1 MVLGA
6 GGLYFKIEFRE
17 FVTALSE
24 YEDDVHAYAASGS
37 NDQQFDWRGGSV
49 RPSGY
54 GTGVQWQPVI
64 RVRLGQKSHLAGVAK
79 QHFQGNLQVVRVVLY
94 KMSKINRKRNFMG
107 LFAPFIIVLALIL
120 PGQVAVAIDDEA
132 GGPTS
137 PGVSVTAHWSTTAIP
152 ANGSS
157 ELGLLFKVPDRHHIT
172 DVEFGLF
179 FVELSD
185 TLGLDFGA
193 PVFPKGEPFHD
204 EVCYR
209 GEVLVRVPVT
219 ASGDAVVGSHV
230 IPVSVGYQICQEFG
244 QEVCFLPED
253 KVVSAATEI
262 VGAGTEVVAANER
275 IFAGSAGIK
284 PEEPQ
289 GLEARLM
296 AALARGSWTA
306 FFVAFLGGILAS
318 FTPCVYP
325 VIPITIGYIG
335 GASAGKPLRGLALSF
350 IFALGI
356 AIVYSS
362 LGLFA
367 AATGTLF
374 GSISGSPVVNIVI
387 ALVFAVM
394 GISMLGAFDIALPS
408 ALQTSLVGGSTKK
421 GFFGPLLLGMASG
434 LVMAPCVGPVIVA
447 LLAWVAQTGDLF
459 YGWALLFTFSLGLG
473 LLFLVIG
480 TFAGAI
486 QALPR
491 AGSWMESVKK
501 GFGWVLLAGALYMLR
516 LTLPESIYYACWSI
530 LLITF
535 SVFSGAFDMLSDE
548 ATARQKIGKAFTL
561 VIFLLGGIFLFKSF
575 YPNAIAG
582 TATTGTHQEL
592 EWMVNK
598 EEQAIDLATTN
609 DMPVLIDVYADWCV
623 ACVELDEKTWVV
635 PAVQKRVEDF
645 VRLKLDFTKETP
657 WVSEMKKK
665 YKITGM
671 PTVILQKGDREIA
684 RFTGFKPAEE
694 FIALLDQHN
703 L

>member
-1 MVLGA
+1 
-6 GGLYFKIEFRE
+6 
-17 FVTALSE
+17 
-24 YEDDVHAYAASGS
+24 
-37 NDQQFDWRGGSV
+37 
-49 RPSGY
+49 
-54 GTGVQWQPVI
+54 
-64 RVRLGQKSHLAGVAK
+64 
-79 QHFQGNLQVVRVVLY
+79 
-94 KMSKINRKRNFMG
+94 MSR
-107 LFAPFIIVLALIL
+107 FAPFLIALAICL
-120 PGQVAVAIDDEA
+120 GGSTVFAQDDA

-137 PGVSVTAHWSTTAIP
+137 PGVAIRAYWSTNAV
-152 ANGSS
+152 AAGGSS
-157 ELGLLFKVPDRHHIT
+157 ELGLLFSVPPKHHIT

-179 FVELSD
+179 FVEIAD
-185 TLGLDFGA
+185 TLGLDFGD
-193 PVFPKGEPFHD
+193 PIFPKGEPFQD

-209 GEVLVRVPVT
+209 GDVLVRVPVT
-219 ASGDAVVGSHV
+219 ASAQAIVGNHIISL
-230 IPVSVGYQICQEFG
+230 SGGYQICQEYG

-253 KVVSAATEI
+253 KVVTAQTEI
-262 VGAGTEVVAANER
+262 VPSGTQVVAANER
-275 IFAGSAGIK
+275 IFTGGKVAE
-284 PEEPQ
+284 PEEPK

-296 AALARGSWTA
+296 AALAKGSWTA

-335 GASAGKPLRGLALSF
+335 GASAGKPLRGLALSL
-350 IFALGI
+350 IFSLGI

-374 GSISGSPVVNIVI
+374 GSISGSPVVNIII
-387 ALVFAVM
+387 ALVFGMM

-408 ALQTSLVGGSTKK
+408 ALQTALVGGSTKK

-459 YGWALLFTFSLGLG
+459 YGWALLFTFSIGLG

-491 AGSWMESVKK
+491 AGSWMEVVKK

-516 LTLPESIYYACWSI
+516 LTLPESIYFASWAV

-535 SVFSGAFDMLSDE
+535 SVFSGAFDPLTED
-548 ATARQKIGKAFTL
+548 TTPKQRIGKALTL
-561 VIFLLGGIFLFKSF
+561 IIFLIGGIFLFKSF
-575 YPNAIAG
+575 YPNAIGGNVA
-582 TATTGTHQEL
+582 ASHSEL

-598 EEQAIDLATTN
+598 EEQAIDQATSSGKT
-609 DMPVLIDVYADWCV
+609 VLIDVYADWCV
-623 ACVELDEKTWVV
+623 ACVELDEKTWIV
-635 PAVQKRVEDF
+635 PSVQNRVDDF

-657 WVSEMKKK
+657 WVAEMKKK
-665 YKITGM
+665 YRITGM
-671 PTVILQKGDREIA
+671 PTVILQEGDREIT

>member
-1 MVLGA
+1 MIRSAFVFILGILLSSSA
-6 GGLYFKIEFRE
+6 LLAQDGG
-17 FVTALSE
+17 
-24 YEDDVHAYAASGS
+24 DG
-37 NDQQFDWRGGSV
+37 
-49 RPSGY
+49 
-54 GTGVQWQPVI
+54 PV
-64 RVRLGQKSHLAGVAK
+64 
-79 QHFQGNLQVVRVVLY
+79 
-94 KMSKINRKRNFMG
+94 
-107 LFAPFIIVLALIL
+107 
-120 PGQVAVAIDDEA
+120 
-132 GGPTS
+132 S
-137 PGVSVTAHWSTTAIP
+137 PGVPVRAIWSTNAI
-152 ANGSS
+152 AAAGNS
-157 ELGLLFKVPDRHHIT
+157 ELGLLFSVPAKHHIT

-179 FVELSD
+179 FVEIAD
-185 TLGLDFGA
+185 TLGLDFGD
-193 PVFPKGEPFHD
+193 PIFPKGDPYND
-204 EVCYR
+204 EECYR

-219 ASGDAVVGSHV
+219 AAPEAILGKHAL
-230 IPVSVGYQICQEFG
+230 SVNAGYQICQEFG
-244 QEVCFLPED
+244 MEVCFLPED
-253 KVVSAATEI
+253 KQVNSSIEILAAGSQI
-262 VGAGTEVVAANER
+262 LAANER
-275 IFAGSAGIK
+275 IFTGSAGAEIT
-284 PEEPQ
+284 EEPK

-296 AALARGSWTA
+296 AALAKGSWTA
-306 FFVAFLGGILAS
+306 FLVAFLGGILAS

-335 GASAGKPLRGLALSF
+335 GSSAGKPLRGLLLSF

-374 GSISGSPVVNIVI
+374 GSISGSPIVNIVI
-387 ALVFAVM
+387 AMVFGIM
-394 GISMLGAFDIALPS
+394 GISMLGAFDIALPA
-408 ALQTSLVGGSTKK
+408 ALQSSLTGGAAKR

-491 AGSWMESVKK
+491 AGSWMEAVKK
-501 GFGWVLLAGALYMLR
+501 GFGWILLAGAIYMLR
-516 LTLPESIYYACWSI
+516 LTLPEFIYFASWAV

-535 SVFSGAFDMLSDE
+535 SVFSGAFDMLTED
-548 ATARQKIGKAFTL
+548 ATPKQKIMKALTL
-561 VIFLLGGIFLFKSF
+561 CIFLIGGIFLFKSF
-575 YPNAIAG
+575 YPNSIGGSVVASAYP
-582 TATTGTHQEL
+582 EL

-598 EEQAIDLATTN
+598 EEQAIKEAVSSGK
-609 DMPVLIDVYADWCV
+609 PVLIDVYADWCV
-623 ACVELDEKTWVV
+623 ACVELDEQTWVV
-635 PAVQKRVEDF
+635 PAVQARVDDF

-671 PTVILQKGDREIA
+671 PTVILQEGEREIT
-684 RFTGFKPAEE
+684 RFTGFKPADD
-694 FIALLDQHN
+694 FIALLDRHN

>member
-1 MVLGA
+1 M
-6 GGLYFKIEFRE
+6 
-17 FVTALSE
+17 ALFGRLII
-24 YEDDVHAYAASGS
+24 AL
-37 NDQQFDWRGGSV
+37 WLLL
-49 RPSGY
+49 
-54 GTGVQWQPVI
+54 TGNQ
-64 RVRLGQKSHLAGVAK
+64 
-79 QHFQGNLQVVRVVLY
+79 
-94 KMSKINRKRNFMG
+94 
-107 LFAPFIIVLALIL
+107 VLAQ
-120 PGQVAVAIDDEA
+120 GD
-132 GGPTS
+132 GGEGPVS
-137 PGVSVTAHWSTTAIP
+137 PGVLVRAYWSTNAI
-152 ANGSS
+152 AAGGSS
-157 ELGLLFKVPDRHHIT
+157 ELGLVFSVPAKHHIT

-179 FVELSD
+179 FVEVSD
-185 TLGLDFGA
+185 TLGLDFGQ

-219 ASGDAVVGSHV
+219 AAADALIGSHSV
-230 IPVSVGYQICQEFG
+230 PVNAGYQICQEYG

-253 KVVSAATEI
+253 KIVTANTEI
-262 VGAGTEVVAANER
+262 VGAGTQVIAANER
-275 IFAGSAGIK
+275 IFSGGEVAEADQPK
-284 PEEPQ
+284 

-296 AALARGSWTA
+296 AALAKGSWTA

-335 GASAGKPLRGLALSF
+335 GASAGRPLRGLALSF

-374 GSISGSPVVNIVI
+374 GSISGSPVVNIII
-387 ALVFAVM
+387 ALVFGLM

-408 ALQTSLVGGSTKK
+408 ALQTALVGGSTKR

-491 AGSWMESVKK
+491 AGSWMEMVKK

-530 LLITF
+530 LLIMF
-535 SVFSGAFDMLSDE
+535 SVFTGAFDTLTDD
-548 ATARQKIGKAFTL
+548 ATPKQRIGKAFTL
-561 VIFLLGGIFLFKSF
+561 IVFLIGGIFMFKSF
-575 YPNAIAG
+575 YPNAVAG
-582 TATTGTHQEL
+582 TVDSGSRPEL
-592 EWMVNK
+592 EWMINK
-598 EEQAIDLATTN
+598 EEQAIDIATSSGK
-609 DMPVLIDVYADWCV
+609 PVLIDVYADWCV
-623 ACVELDEKTWVV
+623 ACVELDEKTWIV
-635 PAVQKRVEDF
+635 PDVQKRVDEF

-671 PTVILQKGDREIA
+671 PTVILQDGEREIT

>member
-1 MVLGA
+1 MAKIASFVRLLGIVLFA
-6 GGLYFKIEFRE
+6 
-17 FVTALSE
+17 ALSFAQ
-24 YEDDVHAYAASGS
+24 D
-37 NDQQFDWRGGSV
+37 GGN
-49 RPSGY
+49 
-54 GTGVQWQPVI
+54 PV
-64 RVRLGQKSHLAGVAK
+64 
-79 QHFQGNLQVVRVVLY
+79 
-94 KMSKINRKRNFMG
+94 
-107 LFAPFIIVLALIL
+107 
-120 PGQVAVAIDDEA
+120 
-132 GGPTS
+132 S
-137 PGVSVTAHWSTTAIP
+137 PGVPVRAVWSTNAI
-152 ANGSS
+152 AAGGNS
-157 ELGLLFKVPDRHHIT
+157 ELGLVFSVPDKHHIT

-179 FVELSD
+179 FVEIAD
-185 TLGLDFGA
+185 TLGLDFGD
-193 PVFPKGEPFHD
+193 PVFPKGVPFHD

-209 GEVLVRVPVT
+209 GDVLVRVPVT
-219 ASGDAVVGSHV
+219 AAADAAVGAHTV
-230 IPVSVGYQICQEFG
+230 PVNAGYQICQEFG
-244 QEVCFLPED
+244 MEVCFLPEN
-253 KVVSAATEI
+253 KQVNAPIEI
-262 VGAGTEVVAANER
+262 LAVGSQVVAANER
-275 IFAGSAGIK
+275 IFSGGEVTEAE
-284 PEEPQ
+284 PEPQ
-289 GLEARLM
+289 GLEAKLM
-296 AALARGSWTA
+296 AALAKGSWTA
-306 FFVAFLGGILAS
+306 FLVAFLGGILAS

-335 GASAGKPLRGLALSF
+335 GSSAGKPLRGLGLSF

-374 GSISGSPVVNIVI
+374 GSISGSPIVNIII
-387 ALVFAVM
+387 AMVFGLM
-394 GISMLGAFDIALPS
+394 GVSMLGAFDIALPA
-408 ALQTSLVGGSTKK
+408 ALQSSLTGGSAKR

-447 LLAWVAQTGDLF
+447 LLAWVAQSGDLF

-491 AGSWMESVKK
+491 AGSWMETVKK

-516 LTLPESIYYACWSI
+516 LTLPEPIYFACWSI

-535 SVFSGAFDMLSDE
+535 SVFSGAFDTLTEDS
-548 ATARQKIGKAFTL
+548 TPKQRLGKSLLL
-561 VIFLLGGIFLFKSF
+561 VVFLMGGIFLFKSF
-575 YPNAIAG
+575 YPG
-582 TATTGTHQEL
+582 SFGGSTAAKAHGEL

-598 EEQAIDLATTN
+598 EEQAIDHAVSSGK
-609 DMPVLIDVYADWCV
+609 PVLIDVYADWCV

-635 PAVQKRVEDF
+635 PAVQQRVDDF

-657 WVSEMKKK
+657 WVAEMKKK

-671 PTVILQKGDREIA
+671 PTVILQEGEREIT

-694 FIALLDQHN
+694 FIALLDRHN

>member
-1 MVLGA
+1 MFRLASIALLLG
-6 GGLYFKIEFRE
+6 F
-17 FVTALSE
+17 LSHSSPLMAQE
-24 YEDDVHAYAASGS
+24 GDG
-37 NDQQFDWRGGSV
+37 
-49 RPSGY
+49 
-54 GTGVQWQPVI
+54 PV
-64 RVRLGQKSHLAGVAK
+64 
-79 QHFQGNLQVVRVVLY
+79 
-94 KMSKINRKRNFMG
+94 
-107 LFAPFIIVLALIL
+107 
-120 PGQVAVAIDDEA
+120 
-132 GGPTS
+132 S
-137 PGVSVTAHWSTTAIP
+137 PGVPVRAVWSTDAI
-152 ANGSS
+152 AADGTS
-157 ELGLLFKVPDRHHIT
+157 ELGLVFNVPAKHHIT

-179 FVELSD
+179 YVTVTD
-185 TLGLDFGA
+185 TLGLLFGE
-193 PVFPKGEPFHD
+193 PQFPKGEPFHD

-219 ASGDAVVGSHV
+219 ATPDALLGIQS
-230 IPVSVGYQICQEFG
+230 IPIEAGYQICQEYG

-253 KVVSAATEI
+253 KQLTTRIEIRSAGSQVI
-262 VGAGTEVVAANER
+262 AANER
-275 IFAGSAGIK
+275 IFAGSMSTTEA
-284 PEEPQ
+284 EEPK

-296 AALARGSWTA
+296 AALEGGSWTA
-306 FFVAFLGGILAS
+306 FLVAFLGGILAS

-335 GASAGKPLRGLALSF
+335 GSSAGKPLRGLLLST

-356 AIVYSS
+356 AVVYST

-387 ALVFAVM
+387 ALVFGVM
-394 GISMLGAFDIALPS
+394 GISMLGAFDIALPA
-408 ALQTSLVGGSTKK
+408 ALQSSLTGGSAKR

-447 LLAWVAQTGDLF
+447 LLAWVARTGDLF

-491 AGSWMESVKK
+491 AGSWMEVVKK
-501 GFGWVLLAGALYMLR
+501 GFGWILLAGALYMLR
-516 LTLPESIYYACWSI
+516 LTLPQPIYFAAWSV

-535 SVFSGAFDMLSDE
+535 SVFSGAFDTLTDE
-548 ATARQKIGKAFTL
+548 ATPKQRIGKALTL
-561 VIFLLGGIFLFKSF
+561 IIFLMGGIFLFKSF
-575 YPNAIAG
+575 YPNAVGA
-582 TATTGTHQEL
+582 TASVASAHSEL

-598 EEQAIDLATTN
+598 EEQAIELSASSGK
-609 DMPVLIDVYADWCV
+609 PVLIDVYADWCV

-635 PAVQKRVEDF
+635 PSVQKRVDEF

-657 WVSEMKKK
+657 WVKEMKQK

-671 PTVILQKGDREIA
+671 PTVILQEGEREVT

-694 FIALLDQHN
+694 FIALLDRHN